1 MIRGEERRR
10 KGDQQI
16 TETLNKVHVLREV
29 AEKAGATADVQRL
42 LSLLEML
49 KSTSLVQLFSS
60 TSSSTLNGSCSRSWI
75 PSICSLLCSLGL
87 IPRSGYKSYIKD
99 SNISVKETWLRKHH
113 FLYNG
118 TIRHSFIFSICDGS
132 VYFSTPATS
141 TSVTAAFI
149 SPPL

>member
-49 KSTSLVQLFSS
+49 KGNWFIYEKLEAIVVEFMFP
-60 TSSSTLNGSCSRSWI
+60 W
-75 PSICSLLCSLGL
+75 L
-87 IPRSGYKSYIKD
+87 I
-99 SNISVKETWLRKHH
+99 V
-113 FLYNG
+113 
-118 TIRHSFIFSICDGS
+118 
-132 VYFSTPATS
+132 A
-141 TSVTAAFI
+141 
-149 SPPL
+149 